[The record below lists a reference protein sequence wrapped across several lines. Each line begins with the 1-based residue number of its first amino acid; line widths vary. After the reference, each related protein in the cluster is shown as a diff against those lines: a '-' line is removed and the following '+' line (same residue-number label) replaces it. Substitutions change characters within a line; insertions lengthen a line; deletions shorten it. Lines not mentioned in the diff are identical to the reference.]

1 MYLVVCRLD
10 GYRVMP
16 HQHKLRCFMKKIIL
30 VLSLAVLSNTEIKAQ
45 SLPPFAD
52 GDRVTFL
59 GNSITEAG
67 YYGSNIWLYYMTRFP
82 ERRISIIN
90 GGIGGDVVGQMND
103 RFEQDILPKKPNIVV
118 LTFGMNDSGYA
129 EFNAANA
136 EGTAKQRIE
145 KSTQN
150 FVLLAHKLKAQSGIK
165 PVMMSSSPY
174 DETMENKNNY
184 FKGKSK
190 AMAQIIAFQQETAKN
205 NGWAY
210 VDLFHPMTE
219 INIREQ
225 KKKPDFTITGPD
237 RIHPGRGGHLVM
249 AALFL
254 KSQGLAGKPVASVYI
269 DAMKGLVGAENAK
282 VVIHKKSESGLSF
295 NYLANA
301 LPFPIDSVNGV
312 WENPQTQADALA
324 VYPFIREF
332 NQEILKVEQLK
343 DGDYELRIDG
353 RKIRTF
359 GADSLARGINMALL
373 SNTPQYQQAA
383 SLMYLNDLRL
393 ELEKKIRE
401 YYWLHFNYFKAQNL
415 LFDDSQ
421 LAFEKV
427 AEKAKTDWF
436 VRSKMGTYQTARFP
450 EVRKMWED
458 DIKRLT
464 DRIYQMNKP
473 KLHLV
478 EIVRV
483 K

>member
-1 MYLVVCRLD
+1 
-10 GYRVMP
+10 
-16 HQHKLRCFMKKIIL
+16 MKKVIL
-30 VLSLAVLSNTEIKAQ
+30 ILLLIVLSIAKIDAQ
-45 SLPPFAD
+45 SLQPFAN

-82 ERRISIIN
+82 ERKITIIN
-90 GGIGGDVVGQMND
+90 AGIGGDVVEQMND
-103 RFEQDILPKKPNIVV
+103 RFEQDVLPKKPNIVV
-118 LTFGMNDSGYA
+118 LTFGMNDTGYS
-129 EFNAANA
+129 EFNTANA
-136 EGTAKQRIE
+136 DETAKQRVA
-145 KSTQN
+145 KSHQN
-150 FVLLAHKLKAQSGIK
+150 FILLTEKLKAQPKIK

-190 AMAQIIAFQQETAKN
+190 AMEQIVAFQQETAKN

-225 KKKPDFTITGPD
+225 RKKPDFTITGPD

-254 KSQGLAGKPVASVYI
+254 KNQGLAGKPVASIHI
-269 DAMKGLVGAENAK
+269 DVKKGLIGAENAK
-282 VVIHKKSESGLSF
+282 VNISKKSDMGLSF
-295 NYLANA
+295 NYLAGA

-332 NQEILKVEQLK
+332 NQETLKIENLK
-343 DGDYELRIDG
+343 KGDYNLMIDG
-353 RKIRTF
+353 KKIKKF
-359 GADSLARGINMALL
+359 SADTLAKGINMALL
-373 SNTPQYQQAA
+373 SNTPQYQQAL
-383 SLMYLNDLRL
+383 SIMYLNDLRL
-393 ELEKKIRE
+393 EIEKKIRE
-401 YYWLHFNYFKAQNL
+401 YYWLHFNYFKTQNM
-415 LFDDSQ
+415 LFDDSP

-436 VRSKMGTYQTARFP
+436 VRSKMGTYQTARLA

-458 DIKRLT
+458 NIKQLT
-464 DRIYQMNKP
+464 ERIYQSNIP
-473 KLHLV
+473 KSHLV
-478 EIVRV
+478 ELVQV

>member
-1 MYLVVCRLD
+1 
-10 GYRVMP
+10 
-16 HQHKLRCFMKKIIL
+16 MKKIIL
-30 VLSLAVLSNTEIKAQ
+30 VLFLAVLSNTTIKAQ
-45 SLPPFAD
+45 SLLPFAD
-52 GDRVTFL
+52 GDRVAFL

-82 ERRISIIN
+82 ERKISVIN
-90 GGIGGDVVGQMND
+90 VGIGGDVVGQMNE
-103 RFEQDILPKKPNIVV
+103 RFEQDVLPKKPNIVV
-118 LTFGMNDSGYA
+118 LTFGMNDSGYS
-129 EFNAANA
+129 EFNETNA
-136 EGTAKQRIE
+136 DETAKQRVA
-145 KSTQN
+145 KSQQN
-150 FVLLAHKLKAQSGIK
+150 FVLLADKLKAQSKIK

-190 AMAQIIAFQQETAKN
+190 AMEQVIAFQQEAAKK

-219 INIREQ
+219 INVREQ

-254 KSQGLAGKPVASVYI
+254 KSQGLSGKPVASVHI
-269 DAMKGLVGAENAK
+269 DTKNGLVEAENAK
-282 VVIHKKSESGLSF
+282 VNIKKKSEQGLSF
-295 NYLANA
+295 NYFASA

-312 WENPQTQADALA
+312 WENPQTQADVLA
-324 VYPFIREF
+324 VYPFIMEF
-332 NQEILKVEQLK
+332 NQENLKVENLENGNY
-343 DGDYELRIDG
+343 DLMIDG
-353 RKIRTF
+353 KKIRTF
-359 GADSLARGINMALL
+359 SADAFAKGINMALL
-373 SNTPQYQQAA
+373 SNTPQYQQAV
-383 SLMYLNDLRL
+383 SIMYLNDLRL

-401 YYWLHFNYFKAQNL
+401 YYWLHFNYFKAQNM

-421 LAFEKV
+421 QAFDKV

-450 EVRKMWED
+450 EVRAMWED
-458 DIKRLT
+458 NIKQLT
-464 DRIYQMNKP
+464 ERIYQINKP
-473 KLHLV
+473 KSHLV
-478 EIVRV
+478 EIVQL

>member
-1 MYLVVCRLD
+1 
-10 GYRVMP
+10 
-16 HQHKLRCFMKKIIL
+16 MKKIIL
-30 VLSLAVLSNTEIKAQ
+30 VLFLAVLSNTTIKAQ
-45 SLPPFAD
+45 SLLPFAD
-52 GDRVTFL
+52 GDRVAFL

-82 ERRISIIN
+82 ERKISIIN
-90 GGIGGDVVGQMND
+90 VGIGGDVVGQMNE
-103 RFEQDILPKKPNIVV
+103 RFEQDVLPKKPNIVV
-118 LTFGMNDSGYA
+118 LTFGMNDSGYS
-129 EFNAANA
+129 EFNETNA
-136 EGTAKQRIE
+136 DETAKQRVA
-145 KSTQN
+145 KSQQN
-150 FVLLAHKLKAQSGIK
+150 FVLLADKLKAQSKIK

-190 AMAQIIAFQQETAKN
+190 AMEQVIAFQQEAAKK

-219 INIREQ
+219 INVREQ

-254 KSQGLAGKPVASVYI
+254 KSQGLSGKPVASVHI
-269 DAMKGLVGAENAK
+269 DTKNGLVEAENAK
-282 VVIHKKSESGLSF
+282 VNIKKKSEQGLSF
-295 NYLANA
+295 NYFASA

-312 WENPQTQADALA
+312 WENPQTQADVLA
-324 VYPFIREF
+324 VYPFIMEF
-332 NQEILKVEQLK
+332 NQENLKVENLENGNY
-343 DGDYELRIDG
+343 DLMIDG
-353 RKIRTF
+353 KKIRTF
-359 GADSLARGINMALL
+359 SADAFVKGINMALL
-373 SNTPQYQQAA
+373 SNTPQYQQAV
-383 SLMYLNDLRL
+383 SIMYLNDLRL

-401 YYWLHFNYFKAQNL
+401 YYWLHFNYFKAQNM

-421 LAFEKV
+421 QAFDKV

-450 EVRKMWED
+450 EVRAMWED
-458 DIKRLT
+458 NIKQLT
-464 DRIYQMNKP
+464 ERIYQINKP
-473 KLHLV
+473 KSHLV
-478 EIVRV
+478 EIVQV

>member
-1 MYLVVCRLD
+1 
-10 GYRVMP
+10 
-16 HQHKLRCFMKKIIL
+16 MKKIIL
-30 VLSLAVLSNTEIKAQ
+30 VLLLAVLSNTTINAQ
-45 SLPPFAD
+45 VLQPFAD
-52 GDRVTFL
+52 GDRVAFL

-82 ERRISIIN
+82 ERKISIIN
-90 GGIGGDVVGQMND
+90 AGIGGDVVGQMND
-103 RFEQDILPKKPNIVV
+103 RFERDVLPKKPNIIV
-118 LTFGMNDSGYA
+118 LTFGMNDSGYS
-129 EFNAANA
+129 EFNATNA
-136 EGTAKQRIE
+136 DETAKQRVE
-145 KSTQN
+145 KSQQN
-150 FVLLAHKLKAQSGIK
+150 FVLLADKLKAQSKIK

-190 AMAQIIAFQQETAKN
+190 AMEQIIAFQQESAKN

-219 INIREQ
+219 INVREQ

-254 KSQGLAGKPVASVYI
+254 KSQGLDGKPVASVHI
-269 DAMKGLVGAENAK
+269 DANKGHVEAENAK
-282 VVIHKKSESGLSF
+282 VSIIKKSEQGLSF
-295 NYLANA
+295 NYFANA
-301 LPFPIDSVNGV
+301 LPFPIDSINGV
-312 WENPQTQADALA
+312 WENPQTQADVLA
-324 VYPFIREF
+324 VYPFIEEF
-332 NQEILKVEQLK
+332 NQENLKVENLEK
-343 DGDYELRIDG
+343 GNYDLMIDG
-353 RKIRTF
+353 KKIRAF
-359 GADSLARGINMALL
+359 SAEAFAKGINMALL
-373 SNTPQYQQAA
+373 SNTPQYQQAV
-383 SLMYLNDLRL
+383 SIMYLNDLRL

-401 YYWLHFNYFKAQNL
+401 YYWLHFNYFKAQNM

-458 DIKRLT
+458 NIKQLT
-464 DRIYQMNKP
+464 ERIYQINKP

-478 EIVRV
+478 EIVQV